1 MTDFLDHR
9 FLLSTPIAETLF
21 ESVRSLPIVDAHSHL
36 DARELAD
43 NRRFDTITEL
53 WLGDDH
59 YKWRAMRAVGVDER
73 LVTGP
78 EAEADP
84 FERFEAWALTLEQL
98 ALNPLQV
105 WSHLELRRCFGIDL
119 VLTRS
124 TAREIYDEANRQLAG
139 RPVRDLL
146 APFGVAV
153 LSTTD
158 DPADPLTA
166 HSELRK
172 DPDPDLPLVVPTWRP
187 DAAHRLLH
195 TPAAWRQWTERLG
208 DIEGVAVDS
217 LESLLAALRSSWH
230 RFAAMGA
237 RSSDH
242 GLSALPASPRDQF
255 AAAEA
260 VRTVLGGVA
269 PEPAGQD
276 ALVIEV
282 ITLAAELALED
293 DAVVQL
299 HLGARRDTSPRLAA
313 PLGSDVGADTVGG
326 DPQGPGLFA
335 RLAALEHDQ
344 SLPRVVIYNAN
355 PADNALFATVA
366 GAFARDDGRPAVR
379 WGPAWWF
386 NDNEQGMRNQ
396 LELLGAMGVLGTFVG
411 MHTDSRS
418 WLSMTRHE
426 LYRRVLCD
434 VLGRGVADGTVP
446 DDEAL
451 RALVV
456 ALCGQNA
463 RDLYGF
469 GR

>member
-1 MTDFLDHR
+1 MADFLDDR
-9 FLLSTPIAETLF
+9 FLLSTTIAESLF
-21 ESVRSLPIVDAHSHL
+21 DTVRSLPIVDAHSHL
-36 DARELAD
+36 NARELAED
-43 NRRFDTITEL
+43 RRFDTITEL
-53 WLGDDH
+53 WLDDDH
-59 YKWRAMRAVGVDER
+59 YKWRAMRAVGIDER

-78 EAEADP
+78 SDP
-84 FERFEAWALTLEQL
+84 FDRFEAWATTLEQL
-98 ALNPLQV
+98 ALSPLQV

-124 TAREIYDEANRQLAG
+124 TAREIYDETIRQLAG
-139 RPVRDLL
+139 RTVRDLL
-146 APFGVAV
+146 APFAVAV

-158 DPADPLTA
+158 DPADPLASHT
-166 HSELRK
+166 ELRK
-172 DPDPDLPLVVPTWRP
+172 DPDPRLPLVVPTWRP
-187 DAAHRLLH
+187 DPAHRLLGE
-195 TPAAWRQWTERLG
+195 PAEWRLWTERLG
-208 DIEGVAVDS
+208 DIEGVEVDS
-217 LESLLAALRSSWH
+217 LDSLLAALRSSWR
-230 RFAAMGA
+230 RFAALGA

-242 GLSALPASPRDQF
+242 GLFVLPATPRDPA

-260 VRTVLGGVA
+260 VRHALRGVA
-269 PEPAGQD
+269 PDPAGHD
-276 ALVIEV
+276 AVVVEV

-299 HLGARRDTSPRLAA
+299 HLGARRDASPRLAA
-313 PLGSDVGADTVGG
+313 RLGSDAGADAIGG

-335 RLAALEHDQ
+335 RLSALEHAG
-344 SLPRVVIYNAN
+344 SLPSTVLYNAD
-355 PADNALFATVA
+355 PADNALFATAA

-386 NDNEQGMRNQ
+386 NDHERGLRDQ

-434 VLGRGVADGTVP
+434 VLGRGGSRRTVP
-446 DDEAL
+446 PDDAL
-451 RALVV
+451 GALAV

-463 RDLYGF
+463 LDLYAF
-469 GR
+469 GRR

>member
-1 MTDFLDHR
+1 VADFLDDR
-9 FLLSTPIAETLF
+9 FMLSTPTAESLF
-21 ESVRSLPIVDAHSHL
+21 SSVRSLPIIDAHSHL
-36 DARELAD
+36 VARELAE

-59 YKWRAMRAVGVDER
+59 YKWRAMRAAGVDEQ
-73 LVTGP
+73 LVTGSS
-78 EAEADP
+78 DP
-84 FERFEAWALTLEQL
+84 FDRFEAWAVTLERL
-98 ALNPLQV
+98 ALNPLQI

-139 RPVRDLL
+139 RSVRDLL

-166 HSELRK
+166 HADLRK
-172 DPDPDLPLVVPTWRP
+172 DTDTRLPLVVPTWRP
-187 DAAHRLLH
+187 DPAHRLLGRP
-195 TPAAWRQWTERLG
+195 TAWRQWTERLG
-208 DIEGVAVDS
+208 ESEGVVVDS
-217 LESLLAALRSSWH
+217 LDSLLAALRSSWR
-230 RFAAMGA
+230 RFVALGA

-242 GLSALPASPRDQF
+242 GLAALPVGPRDPA

-260 VRTVLGGVA
+260 VRGVLGAVA
-269 PEPAGQD
+269 PDPAGHD
-276 ALVIEV
+276 AVVVEV
-282 ITLAAELALED
+282 ISLAGELALED

-299 HLGARRDTSPRLAA
+299 HLGAHRDASPRLASL
-313 PLGSDVGADTVGG
+313 LGSDAGADAVGG
-326 DPQGPGLFA
+326 ELQGPGLFA
-335 RLAALEHDQ
+335 RLAALERAG
-344 SLPRVVIYNAN
+344 SLPSTVLYNVDA
-355 PADNALFATVA
+355 ADNALFATVA

-386 NDNEQGMRNQ
+386 NDHERGLRNQ
-396 LELLGAMGVLGTFVG
+396 LELLGAQGVLGTFVG

-434 VLGRGVADGTVP
+434 VLGQGVARGTVP
-446 DDEAL
+446 EDEAL
-451 RALVV
+451 RRLAV

-463 RDLYGF
+463 LDLYGF
-469 GR
+469 SR

>member
-1 MTDFLDHR
+1 VADFLDDR
-9 FLLSTPIAETLF
+9 FMLSTTIAESLF

-36 DARELAD
+36 DARELAED
-43 NRRFDTITEL
+43 HRFETITEL
-53 WLGDDH
+53 WLDDDH

-78 EAEADP
+78 SDP
-84 FERFEAWALTLEQL
+84 FDRFEAWATTLEQL

-124 TAREIYDEANRQLAG
+124 TAREVYDETNRQLAG
-139 RPVRDLL
+139 HSVRDVL

-153 LSTTD
+153 LATTD
-158 DPADPLTA
+158 DPADPLASHT
-166 HSELRK
+166 ELRK
-172 DPDPDLPLVVPTWRP
+172 DPDPRLPLVVPTWRP
-187 DAAHRLLH
+187 DPAHRLLGE
-195 TPAAWRQWTERLG
+195 PAEWRNWSGRLG
-208 DIEGVAVDS
+208 DREGVVVDS
-217 LESLLAALRSSWH
+217 LDSLLAALRSSWR
-230 RFAAMGA
+230 RFAALGA

-242 GLSALPASPRDQF
+242 GLSVLPATPRDPA

-260 VRTVLGGVA
+260 VRHVLKGVA
-269 PEPAGQD
+269 PDRTGHD
-276 ALVIEV
+276 AVVVEV

-299 HLGARRDTSPRLAA
+299 HLGAHRDASPRLAA
-313 PLGSDVGADTVGG
+313 RLGSDAGG
-326 DPQGPGLFA
+326 DAIGGDRQGPGLFA
-335 RLAALEHDQ
+335 QLSALERVGA
-344 SLPRVVIYNAN
+344 LPSTVLYNAD
-355 PADNALFATVA
+355 PADNALFATIA
-366 GAFARDDGRPAVR
+366 GAFARDAGRPAVR

-386 NDNEQGMRNQ
+386 NDHERGLRDQ
-396 LELLGAMGVLGTFVG
+396 LELLGAIGVLGTFVG

-426 LYRRVLCD
+426 LYRRVLCE
-434 VLGRGVADGTVP
+434 VLGRGVSRGTVP
-446 DDEAL
+446 PDDTMGAL
-451 RALVV
+451 AV

-463 RDLYGF
+463 LDFYGF